1 MPKLGFMQLG
11 CWWTDSS
18 DGEECHTHH
27 GHPEIWAPIFLFLP
41 FSAVGLFLV
50 ITVHGCS
57 SSNLEPYD
65 PAKMRALK
73 NVEALKFVKCEPW
86 FNYNDFNCK
95 TELRNWMRDR
105 WWSPFLDVHII
116 YITLLF
122 NTFAGWCEW
131 EKEGLVGL
139 HFCWSFLWTE
149 CWIAFTSWKMENVYA
164 MNANAACLSLWHC
177 TWRHFVR
184 FRATVDGGWASNIL
198 GTSLRQTESLNWT
211 LLHIN
216 FFCFW

>member
-1 MPKLGFMQLG
+1 M
-11 CWWTDSS
+11 
-18 DGEECHTHH
+18 DGLKRWQRVPHTSWS
-27 GHPEIWAPIFLFLP
+27 PWDLSTNFVVSPVFCC
-41 FSAVGLFLV
+41 GLFLV
-50 ITVHGCS
+50 ITLHGCCPS
-57 SSNLEPYD
+57 ILEPYD

-73 NVEALKFVKCEPW
+73 NVEVLKFVKCKPW
-86 FNYNDFNCK
+86 FKYNGYCK

-105 WWSPFLDVHII
+105 CWSPILDVRII

-139 HFCWSFLWTE
+139 QFCWSFLSTE
-149 CWIAFTSWKMENVYA
+149 CWIAFTSWKKENVCA
-164 MNANAACLSLWHC
+164 MNANAACLSLWLC

-184 FRATVDGGWASNIL
+184 FRATVDGGWASKIL
-198 GTSLRQTESLNWT
+198 GTNFRQTESLNWT

-216 FFCFW
+216 FFVLFLVKVQWVCLKI